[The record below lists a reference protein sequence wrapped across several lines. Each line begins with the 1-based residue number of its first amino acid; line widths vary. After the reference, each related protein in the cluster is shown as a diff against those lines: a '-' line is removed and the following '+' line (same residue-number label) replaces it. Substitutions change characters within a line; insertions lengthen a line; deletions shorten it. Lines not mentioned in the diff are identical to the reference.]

1 MELTSLYQKND
12 PRHENMLSKSYK
24 EADKGLGEK
33 TKKDL
38 QSSKYKK
45 RGPYQPPIS
54 SNTLVNEVASP
65 VMCISSFHPQADSNG
80 RFVEQPLIITGHK
93 DGSIS
98 IFAMKSMN
106 LLYFIAAAEKSD
118 NENHRDDKRKLGR
131 LIEQTA
137 QGHAGAVMDLLVY
150 QPPGESLLVIVSAS
164 VDKTVKITN
173 VYSGQLLGTFD
184 GHTKAVCSVDM
195 LLQHNLEPI
204 VVSSSFDGS
213 VCVWSLVDMVLIRRI
228 DCSAGAVFKATIFV
242 IETSCVVL
250 PTVAPK

>member
-12 PRHENMLSKSYK
+12 
-24 EADKGLGEK
+24 LGTRICCPSR
-33 TKKDL
+33 TKKPTKDLARRTKKEL

-137 QGHAGAVMDLLVY
+137 QGHTGAVMDLLVY
-150 QPPGESLLVIVSAS
+150 QPLRTPSRHCKCKRG
-164 VDKTVKITN
+164 
-173 VYSGQLLGTFD
+173 
-184 GHTKAVCSVDM
+184 
-195 LLQHNLEPI
+195 
-204 VVSSSFDGS
+204 
-213 VCVWSLVDMVLIRRI
+213 
-228 DCSAGAVFKATIFV
+228 
-242 IETSCVVL
+242 
-250 PTVAPK
+250 